1 MQLMPSL
8 TQPATYLQSP
18 SAVPGMLIRT
28 RVGERKEKEGRQ
40 RREREWDKE
49 RVAGK
54 IGTKYMD
61 YRTRGANNGSGEN

>member
-1 MQLMPSL
+1 
-8 TQPATYLQSP
+8 
-18 SAVPGMLIRT
+18 MLIRT
-28 RVGERKEKEGRQ
+28 RVGERKERKENEGRQ

-61 YRTRGANNGSGEN
+61 YKTRGAKNGSGEN